1 MKENKVKTTYLCGF
15 LHTSAPMGTFICNI
29 CITQANSKN
38 FEKDDSMIAKKP
50 MKEIK
55 TESAKLTIT
64 TQHEKFGKTISVNG
78 CFGSSD
84 IGQMT
89 GFIARE
95 IVKRIPN
102 AFMRCPLALYPEVE
116 GPIQV
121 LLHDDFNVVIDGCKD
136 RCLKRTFETA
146 GLKVDLSYALDKDFG
161 LSKNKG
167 PDFDEEKMR
176 DITEKIIRDIEEK
189 MLGK

>member
-1 MKENKVKTTYLCGF
+1 
-15 LHTSAPMGTFICNI
+15 
-29 CITQANSKN
+29 
-38 FEKDDSMIAKKP
+38 MISKKP
-50 MKEIK
+50 IAEIK
-55 TESAKLTIT
+55 TDSARKTII

-95 IVKRIPN
+95 IVKKIPN

-116 GPIQV
+116 GPTQV

-136 RCLKRTFETA
+136 RCLKKTFEKA
-146 GLKVDLSYALDKDFG
+146 GLKVDLSYALDEDFG
-161 LSKNKG
+161 LPKNKG
-167 PDFDEEKMR
+167 PDFDEAKMKE
-176 DITEKIIRDIEEK
+176 IAEKIIKDIEEK
-189 MLGK
+189 LLKE

>member
-1 MKENKVKTTYLCGF
+1 
-15 LHTSAPMGTFICNI
+15 
-29 CITQANSKN
+29 
-38 FEKDDSMIAKKP
+38 MIVKKP
-50 MKEIK
+50 VEEIK
-55 TESAKLTIT
+55 TASAKKTIK
-64 TQHEKFGKTISVNG
+64 TQHEKFGITISGNG

-116 GPIQV
+116 GPTQV

-136 RCLKRTFETA
+136 RCLKKTYEKA
-146 GLKVDLSYALDKDFG
+146 GLKIHLSYALDEDFG
-161 LSKNKG
+161 LPKNKG
-167 PDFDEEKMR
+167 PDFDETKMKE
-176 DITEKIIRDIEEK
+176 IAEKIIKDIEEK
-189 MLGK
+189 ILKK

>member
-1 MKENKVKTTYLCGF
+1 MV
-15 LHTSAPMGTFICNI
+15 
-29 CITQANSKN
+29 
-38 FEKDDSMIAKKP
+38 AKKP
-50 MKEIK
+50 IAEIK
-55 TESAKLTIT
+55 TDSARKTII

-95 IVKRIPN
+95 IVKKIPN

-116 GPIQV
+116 GPTQV

-136 RCLKRTFETA
+136 RCLKKTFEKA
-146 GLKVDLSYALDKDFG
+146 GLKVDLSYALDEDFG
-161 LSKNKG
+161 LPKNKG
-167 PDFDEEKMR
+167 PDFDEAKMKE
-176 DITEKIIRDIEEK
+176 IAEKIIKDIEEK
-189 MLGK
+189 IFKE

>member
-1 MKENKVKTTYLCGF
+1 ML
-15 LHTSAPMGTFICNI
+15 
-29 CITQANSKN
+29 
-38 FEKDDSMIAKKP
+38 KK
-50 MKEIK
+50 KSVDEIK
-55 TESAKLTIT
+55 TESAKKTIT
-64 TQHEKFGKTISVNG
+64 TQHAKFGKTISVNG

-116 GPIQV
+116 GPSQV

-136 RCLKRTFETA
+136 RCLKKTFERA
-146 GLKVDLSYALDKDFG
+146 GLKVDLSYALDEDFG
-161 LSKNKG
+161 LPKNKG
-167 PDFDEEKMR
+167 PDFDEEKMKE
-176 DITEKIIRDIEEK
+176 IAEIIIQDIEK
-189 MLGK
+189 KLGTK